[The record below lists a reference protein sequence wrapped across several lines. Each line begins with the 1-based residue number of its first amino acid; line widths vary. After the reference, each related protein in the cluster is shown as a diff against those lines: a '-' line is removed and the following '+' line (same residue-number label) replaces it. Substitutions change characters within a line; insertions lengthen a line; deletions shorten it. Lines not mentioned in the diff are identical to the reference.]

1 MTNDKWKIYSLPIC
15 STMDVMTVELAD
27 RELIVRPYRPD
38 DIPALFEAA
47 RASIPEL
54 SEWMP
59 WCHPDY
65 SIAETKSFILS
76 RPEQWAKDAEY
87 GFGVFSRQ
95 DGRFLGGLGMN
106 FINRV
111 HQVANLGYWV
121 RSSETGRGVAAKAA
135 RLVAQFGLEQ
145 LAFQRIEILAATRNI
160 ASQRVA
166 EKTGALKEGVLR
178 NRLRL
183 YGQPVDAVLYSLIAE
198 DLLQNRVL

>member
-1 MTNDKWKIYSLPIC
+1 MGAMS
-15 STMDVMTVELAD
+15 VELAD
-27 RELIVRPYRPD
+27 GEIIVRPYRPE

-59 WCHPDY
+59 WCHPNY
-65 SIAETKSFILS
+65 SIEETRSFILS

-87 GFGVFSRQ
+87 GFGVFSRE
-95 DGRFLGGLGMN
+95 DGRFLGGVGVN

-111 HQVANLGYWV
+111 HDMANLGYWV
-121 RSSETGRGVAAKAA
+121 RSSETGRGIASKAA
-135 RLVAQFGLEQ
+135 RLVAQFGLGQ
-145 LAFQRIEILAATRNI
+145 LGFQRIEILAATANI

-166 EKTGALKEGVLR
+166 EKAGALKEGVLR

-183 YGQPVDAVLYSLIAE
+183 HGQPVDAVLYSLIAE
-198 DLLQNRVL
+198 DLSQ

>member
-1 MTNDKWKIYSLPIC
+1 MKNDKWKINHFVIC
-15 STMDVMTVELAD
+15 STIDVMGVELINTNI
-27 RELIVRPYRPD
+27 LVRPYSPD

-47 RASIPEL
+47 RSSIPEL

-76 RPEQWAKDAEY
+76 RPEQWAKGAEY
-87 GFGVFSRQ
+87 GFGVFSRE
-95 DGRFLGGLGMN
+95 DGRFLGGVGMN

-111 HQVANLGYWV
+111 HQMANLGYWV

-135 RLVAQFGLEQ
+135 RLVAQFGFER
-145 LAFQRIEILAATRNI
+145 LAFQRIEILAATGNI

-178 NRLRL
+178 NRLR
-183 YGQPVDAVLYSLIAE
+183 
-198 DLLQNRVL
+198 